1 MDDTYRILAHGRTV
15 SNDTWQTGL
24 NNNDLIIGPSGSG
37 KTRGYVKP
45 NILQCS
51 ESMVITD
58 TKGALRPDVGTA
70 LEQQG
75 YKVVEINLADCAL
88 SPCGYNPL
96 ACIRQDREGHYREQD
111 ILTLAACMVPVESRH
126 DPYWELTARIYLESA
141 VSYVLEAL
149 PEEERHPGSVVRL
162 AGEMGR
168 DGRYKALM
176 RELEVVDPGSFA
188 LSRYRL
194 FQSVSES
201 AEKTAACIFS
211 FLASKLAPFSF
222 GDAVRVFTKPERINI
237 KELGRKKTAVFLTIS
252 DTDDS
257 MYRLANIFYTQALH
271 TLCELADKSPGHR
284 LKVPVRFYLD
294 DFASNVV
301 IPDFDRIIS
310 VIRSREIS
318 VSVIIQSLS
327 QLESLYGQ
335 AKAMTILNNCD
346 NMLCLG
352 AGRDLETAKYISQQ
366 ANKPVSAVLNTP
378 LGEAW
383 LLTRGEAAR
392 KVRKYDLK
400 QHSLYGRLPEAAQA
414 ENSGAL
420 KRHQNETA
428 GMAPA
433 L

>member
-1 MDDTYRILAHGRTV
+1 MDDTYRILAHDHAI
-15 SNDTWQTGL
+15 SNDTWLTGL
-24 NNNDLIIGPSGSG
+24 NNNDLIIGPSGAG

-75 YKVVEINLADCAL
+75 YKVVEINLADCDS

-149 PEEERHPGSVVRL
+149 PEGERHLGSVVRL

-222 GDAVRVFTKPERINI
+222 GDAVRVFTNPERINI
-237 KELGRKKTAVFLTIS
+237 KELGRKKTAVFLNIS
-252 DTDDS
+252 DTDDTAPKAAGKAAS
-257 MYRLANIFYTQALH
+257 AGKETFRAVAKAGAGTYKVTHKGVEIATFSLMDTDKKAVSCTSVALKQREDKKYAIDFQVDDATGLTVGAPLDRTYMYS
-271 TLCELADKSPGHR
+271 TLG
-284 LKVPVRFYLD
+284 
-294 DFASNVV
+294 
-301 IPDFDRIIS
+301 
-310 VIRSREIS
+310 
-318 VSVIIQSLS
+318 VSYVTINDTVIID
-327 QLESLYGQ
+327 
-335 AKAMTILNNCD
+335 I
-346 NMLCLG
+346 
-352 AGRDLETAKYISQQ
+352 
-366 ANKPVSAVLNTP
+366 
-378 LGEAW
+378 EA
-383 LLTRGEAAR
+383 EVAAAT
-392 KVRKYDLK
+392 K
-400 QHSLYGRLPEAAQA
+400 
-414 ENSGAL
+414 
-420 KRHQNETA
+420 
-428 GMAPA
+428 
-433 L
+433 

>member
-1 MDDTYRILAHGRTV
+1 M
-15 SNDTWQTGL
+15 
-24 NNNDLIIGPSGSG
+24 
-37 KTRGYVKP
+37 
-45 NILQCS
+45 
-51 ESMVITD
+51 
-58 TKGALRPDVGTA
+58 
-70 LEQQG
+70 
-75 YKVVEINLADCAL
+75 
-88 SPCGYNPL
+88 
-96 ACIRQDREGHYREQD
+96 
-111 ILTLAACMVPVESRH
+111 
-126 DPYWELTARIYLESA
+126 
-141 VSYVLEAL
+141 
-149 PEEERHPGSVVRL
+149 RL

-222 GDAVRVFTKPERINI
+222 GDAVRVFTNPERINI
-237 KELGRKKTAVFLTIS
+237 KELGRKKTAVFLNIS

-284 LKVPVRFYLD
+284 LRVPVRFYLD

-327 QLESLYGQ
+327 QLESLYGSP
-335 AKAMTILNNCD
+335 KAMTILNNCD

-352 AGRDLETAKYISQQ
+352 AGRDLETARYISQQ

-378 LGEAW
+378 LSEAW

-420 KRHQNETA
+420 KRYQNETA